1 MYVEEL
7 LKEFDRSNQVY
18 VAPGRIPS
26 QSKRQWSQVFD
37 LQNETTV
44 LVCNV
49 LGDELSMNLIHLTDD
64 GIRKH
69 ISQNRREQTQEA

>member
-18 VAPGRIPS
+18 VAPGSPTGKIPS

-37 LQNETTV
+37 LQNETKV

-49 LGDELSMNLIHLTDD
+49 LGDEL
-64 GIRKH
+64 
-69 ISQNRREQTQEA
+69 

>member
-7 LKEFDRSNQVY
+7 LKEFDKNNQVFE
-18 VAPGRIPS
+18 APGRIPS

-37 LQNETTV
+37 LENESTV

-49 LGDELSMNLIHLTDD
+49 TGDELSVNLIHLTDESL
-64 GIRKH
+64 RKQA
-69 ISQNRREQTQEA
+69 S